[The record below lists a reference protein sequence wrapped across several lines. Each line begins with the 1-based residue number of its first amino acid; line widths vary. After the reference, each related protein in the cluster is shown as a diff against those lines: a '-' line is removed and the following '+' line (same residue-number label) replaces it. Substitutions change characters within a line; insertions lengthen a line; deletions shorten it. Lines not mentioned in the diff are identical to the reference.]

1 MVRKML
7 EATTFCAWDRR
18 CGVNVNMLL
27 TRREKNIMP
36 EHNEQLGWW
45 VIVPWRLGAVR
56 QFTGWHMG
64 CHDLF
69 QAQGMRRRPMQ
80 ALVSCSGG
88 RTTACDPH
96 ALGGG
101 VASSVAPT
109 LRTAQQ
115 RINSLEEG

>member
-7 EATTFCAWDRR
+7 EATTFSAWDRR

-69 QAQGMRRRPMQ
+69 
-80 ALVSCSGG
+80 SGSG
-88 RTTACDPH
+88 HEKAAD
-96 ALGGG
+96 AGLGLLLWG
-101 VASSVAPT
+101 SDNC
-109 LRTAQQ
+109 L
-115 RINSLEEG
+115 